1 LSGNPAAIAVDAVG
15 REAVGFGPKWAA
27 VWRWGLALPLLIF
40 LGLFV
45 VYPVALLAA
54 QSLSDGHGW
63 TLSAYRILLTTPYY
77 QRALWTSLGIA
88 TVTSAVATALGVL
101 FALVLTYGRIAGRG
115 PIEQLL
121 TLTIVFPSF
130 LVAFSLI
137 FVYGTSGL
145 VNAVAMVVFRLSAP
159 PLDFLYSWKG
169 VVLADVIVF
178 TPFVLQAVLAVLRQ
192 IDPALLEVAQSLGAG
207 TAVTV
212 RRVVLPLAASGIF
225 AGSSLAYLLA
235 LNEIGVVLFLGST
248 SVVTLPVV
256 VYSEVFVNQSLQMSA
271 ATAILAS
278 AMSLALFTA
287 YRRAL
292 GRAVS

>member
-1 LSGNPAAIAVDAVG
+1 LSGEPVVAAVG
-15 REAVGFGPKWAA
+15 APPRDAA
-27 VWRWGLALPLLIF
+27 GSRTRWSASRWGLALPLVGF
-40 LGLFV
+40 LAAFV
-45 VYPVALLAA
+45 VYPVGLLAA
-54 QSLSDGHGW
+54 QSVNDGHGW
-63 TLSAYRILLTTPYY
+63 TLSAYRTLLTTPYY

-88 TVTSAVATALGVL
+88 TATSVVATGLGILFAVA
-101 FALVLTYGRIAGRG
+101 LTYGRIAGRG

-137 FVYGTSGL
+137 FVYGTSGVL
-145 VNAVAMVVFRLSAP
+145 NSLLMMVFRLHDP
-159 PLDFLYSWKG
+159 PLDFLYSWRG
-169 VVLADVIVF
+169 VALADIIVF

-207 TAVTV
+207 TAATV
-212 RRVVLPLAASGIF
+212 GRVVLPLAAAGIF

-278 AMSLALFTA
+278 AMSLALFAA
-287 YRRAL
+287 YRSAL

>member
-1 LSGNPAAIAVDAVG
+1 MGSSL
-15 REAVGFGPKWAA
+15 RWAA
-27 VWRWGLALPLLIF
+27 AWRWGLALPLLVF
-40 LGLFV
+40 LGVFV
-45 VYPVALLAA
+45 AYPVALLIL

-63 TLSAYRILLTTPYY
+63 TLSAYRTLLTTPYY

-88 TVTSAVATALGVL
+88 TVTSVVSTGLGVL
-101 FALVLTYGRIAGRG
+101 FALVLTYGRISGRG

-145 VNAVAMVVFRLSAP
+145 VNALLTEAFHLSDP
-159 PLDFLYSWKG
+159 PLDFLYSWRG

-212 RRVVLPLAASGIF
+212 RRVVLPLAAAGIF

-287 YRRAL
+287 YRRML